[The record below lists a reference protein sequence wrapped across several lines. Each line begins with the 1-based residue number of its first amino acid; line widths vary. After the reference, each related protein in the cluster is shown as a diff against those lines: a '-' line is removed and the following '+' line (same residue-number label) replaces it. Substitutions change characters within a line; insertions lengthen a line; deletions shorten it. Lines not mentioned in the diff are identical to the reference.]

1 MNAEKYIDLVNENL
15 KVVLKMGFDKYFIY
29 QQDNDLK

>member
-15 KVVLKMGFDKYFIY
+15 EVVLKMGFDEYFIL